1 MLKNIKKIFIANS
14 KTKLI
19 EEVDIDLLNEMDNI
33 LSFDVKLKQFVES
46 KIIKTSMYFNDE
58 AVVIDGKFYSLN
70 NLMFVKKNNLEEF
83 VAVDKLDTTYQ
94 KYLVHD
100 NIFVNINTI
109 EKIEAPISIKS
120 IVSDSHNNYICGIVI
135 LRDKDGV

>member
-70 NLMFVKKNNLEEF
+70 NSMFVKKNNLEQF
-83 VAVDKLDTTYQ
+83 VPVDKLDTTYQ

-109 EKIEAPISIKS
+109 EKIEAPIKIKS
-120 IVSDSHNNYICGIVI
+120 IVSDLHNNYICGIVI
-135 LRDKDGV
+135 LRDEDGV